1 MKAIIQ
7 TAYGGPDVLQLKE
20 VERPVVAGSD
30 VLVRVK
36 AASVNPLDWH
46 YMRGEPFLMRV
57 SSGLRMPKQTSVGVD
72 FAGTVEAVGSS
83 VKQFKPG
90 DEVFGGRTGAFAE
103 YVSVPEDKAILLKPA
118 NVTFE
123 EAAAAP
129 VAAITALQAVRDRGH
144 VQPGQSVLINGAA
157 GGVGTFAV
165 QIAKA
170 LGARVTGVCST
181 KNLEMVS
188 EIGADEVID
197 YTRQDFTRGEQ
208 RYDLMIDIAGTR
220 SWSECKRVL
229 HPKSTLVIVGGP
241 SPNRWLGPLSHTAAM
256 GLSTLRVSQNV
267 VPFFLAQL
275 DKENLTVFQGL
286 LESGK
291 VKPVIDRTYPLSETG
306 EAVGYLEQGHARGN
320 VVITV

>member
-7 TAYGGPDVLQLKE
+7 TAYGGPDVLQLTE
-20 VERPVVAGSD
+20 VERPVVANSD
-30 VLVRVK
+30 VLVRVR
-36 AASVNPLDWH
+36 AASANPLDWH

-57 SSGLRMPKQTSVGVD
+57 SSGLRTPKQTSVGVD

-90 DEVFGGRTGAFAE
+90 DEVFGGRAGAFAE
-103 YVSVPEDKAILLKPA
+103 YVSVPQDKAIALKPA

-123 EAAAAP
+123 EAAAVP
-129 VAAITALQAVRDRGH
+129 VAAITALQALRDRGH
-144 VQPGQSVLINGAA
+144 VQAGQSVLINGAA

-181 KNLEMVS
+181 KNLEMLS

-197 YTRQDFTRGEQ
+197 YTGQDFTRGEQ

-229 HPKSTLVIVGGP
+229 NPRSTFVIVGGP
-241 SPNRWLGPLSHTAAM
+241 SPNRWLGPLTHSAST
-256 GLSTLRVSQNV
+256 GLATLRVSQNV
-267 VPFFLAQL
+267 VPFFLAELNQ
-275 DKENLTVFQGL
+275 ENLLFMQGL

-291 VKPVIDRTYPLSETG
+291 VKPVIDRTYPLSEAG
-306 EAVGYLEQGHARGN
+306 EAVGYLEKGHARGK

>member
-20 VERPVVAGSD
+20 VERPVVAESD
-30 VLVRVK
+30 VLVRVR
-36 AASVNPLDWH
+36 AASANPLDWH
-46 YMRGEPFLMRV
+46 YMRGEPFLMRM
-57 SSGLRMPKQTSVGVD
+57 SSGLRTPKQTSVGVD

-103 YVSVPEDKAILLKPA
+103 YVSVPEDKAIVLKPA

-123 EAAAAP
+123 EAAAVP
-129 VAAITALQAVRDRGH
+129 VAAITALSAVRDRGH

-181 KNLEMVS
+181 KNLELVS

-197 YTRQDFTRGEQ
+197 YTKQDFTRSEQ
-208 RYDLMIDIAGTR
+208 HYDLMIDIAGTR

-229 HPKSTLVIVGGP
+229 NPKSTFVIVGGP
-241 SPNRWLGPLSHTAAM
+241 SPNRWLGPLSHSAAM
-256 GLSTLRVSQNV
+256 GIATMRVSQNV

-275 DKENLTVFQGL
+275 DKANLTVLQGM
-286 LESGK
+286 LESGT
-291 VKPVIDRTYPLSETG
+291 VKPVIDRTYALTEAG
-306 EAVGYLEQGHARGN
+306 EAVGYLEQGHARGK
-320 VVITV
+320 VVITI